1 MKSDPRGNWMEALAA
16 AWRVV
21 FALMLL
27 GAFFHQLEAHALTIN
42 VVSPRMNNGVVVRD
56 AAGNEILDPVTTGY
70 RWLVEADLGRPSNP
84 GDPAGSDTAALNFH
98 ISYMPVLAAG
108 NDSTSPPT
116 ALALDSN
123 KRYFVS
129 VLPNSGYQV
138 GGAALAAGRASDTVT
153 IVVNPLPVPTAQL
166 SVLVFHDNYPI
177 NNNPDLPQ
185 ETGLAGFSIFLTE
198 GGGTYGQSGGQATMD
213 AFGNPI
219 GTEYQKDANGNF
231 IYNTPGDP
239 SSGPAVQTMGSGFV
253 NTNANGM
260 ATIKYL
266 TPAKYGVQAVPP
278 AGTDWQQLTTIEG
291 SKTIDAWVKPN
302 EPPFMVEFGPPF
314 WHAFFGF
321 VKPFDITNTLTVP
334 PGIPKGKVTGRVV
347 NNHMS
352 NPWQS
357 FTFYNGDPVQ
367 ECWVGLNEIAAPGRG
382 LFAAPCNPDSTFTI
396 NNLPPGLYQLVL
408 WDKNLDRII
417 NFTQVEVPVTGGTVA
432 LGDVPT
438 FDWFSRY
445 EARVF
450 FDANNNGFPDAGEPG
465 ISDQALNI
473 RFRDG
478 SIYQAT
484 ATNQA
489 GEAVFK
495 EVFPFFHWLVLEV
508 DFARF
513 KATGATIVV
522 DQGGPIPAHNGW
534 TTPSWNKLNPQPQSE
549 NGGLP
554 YRTETGPVL
563 LEGHQGFLGQ
573 TVRIE
578 WGKNNYPQGENGGIT
593 GIVQYGIT
601 RAEDDPRYAAAENWE
616 PGIPRVQVNL
626 YRDCDNDG
634 KIDKADCSALSA
646 QGYVAALADLDNYPF
661 GWSDGTGPQG
671 PEDVKRNA
679 AAGFSL
685 GDAYDMGTT
694 DSWDDNVPTGCQGTP
709 FVHNGVQVDCLDGL
723 RSWNQVRPAL
733 FDGGYAF
740 GSPAGK
746 PELPQGWYIVEAIAP
761 PGYQTQKE
769 EDKNV
774 DFGDTFTPSPLVL
787 PPECVGDPH
796 VVPAELSLFPGVP
809 SYFGGQTRLLC
820 DRKKI
825 DVVQGKNAAAN
836 FFMFTEVPVAGHIV
850 GFTAND
856 VTAEF
861 DTTAPNFGEKYAPPH
876 VPVSIRDW
884 TGREVSRVYTDQ
896 FGYFNA
902 LVPSTYTI
910 NPPMPSGVGPNM
922 IVACINSPGPIQDAN
937 GNWVI
942 DPYFHRGFGQACYTF
957 QYLPGK
963 TTYLDTPILPVAA
976 FTGPARFPVDCEFTD
991 GTPVIYSVD
1000 GRNARGASQ
1009 SGPYVPAVGGLARR
1023 LTIVSAG
1030 QQPVDNPRYDGTPA
1044 TGSTQVR
1051 DFGFGAQGANSKVSL
1066 NGMQLPIVSWTPDM
1080 IVVKVPDGTTTGQLD
1095 VTRDNG
1101 RSSVTGVT
1109 VTIESRQPKR
1119 VLPGTTIQAAIDA
1132 ATTGDLILVPPG
1144 TYNEMV
1150 VMWKKVRLQGW
1161 GAASTVINAAKS
1173 PFEKVSAWRTKILQ
1187 LADVGAFDFLPGQTT
1202 GPQGI
1207 NLGPTPFTLE
1217 EGPAIMVLAKK
1228 GGINRFN
1235 APPYARIDGFSMI
1248 NADTGG
1254 AILAN
1259 GYADYLEIS
1268 NNKIFGNSGWNGGA
1282 IRLGHPNLVDPTLN
1296 PETDLL
1302 TGGYTDARNRWV
1314 KIHNN
1319 HVLQNGGGSTGGGGI
1334 TLCTG
1339 SHYYQ
1344 VTGNFVCGNYTSG
1357 MGGGIAHLGRS
1368 LSGEISHNTVI
1379 FNQSLNQMLNANG
1392 GGIFIGGKAPLP
1404 GATLSP
1410 GTGNVVMEANLIQ
1423 GNNAT
1428 AGDGA
1433 GIRAQYVNG
1442 LDVLRAPNT
1451 AGAWYQLNIENN
1463 MVVNNVAGGAG
1474 GGLSLQNVA
1483 KSVIANNTI
1492 AHNDSTAT
1500 QGNLFPA
1507 ASPNQSTP
1515 QPAGIVSYAHIG
1527 GLNNVIGAGAPA
1539 KFRLRYSNPTLV
1551 NNIIWKN
1558 RSFYWKIDGTTVPQT
1573 FGLVPDI
1580 GAGQPPVFWDLA
1592 VVGTDNPAILN
1603 PYASLL
1609 TDPTGYAASNIT
1621 GDPDFDLSYFNGD
1634 NIAATLGG
1642 TSTSMAT
1649 AAAFDEG
1656 GNYINVRYGPLTL
1669 TQPCTAP
1676 GVCPL
1681 YGDYHIGAASPA
1693 RNKGQTGN
1701 AATLDFDGQVRPIGG
1716 TNPDIGADERQ

>member
-42 VVSPRMNNGVVVRD
+42 VVSPRMNNGVIVRD

-70 RWLVEADLGRPSNP
+70 RWLVEENAGRPSVP
-84 GDPAGSDTAALNFH
+84 GEPAGANSAALNFH
-98 ISYMPVLAAG
+98 VSYMPVIAAG
-108 NDSTSPPT
+108 NDSTSPPGG
-116 ALALDSN
+116 LALDPN
-123 KRYFVS
+123 KPYFVS

-138 GGAALAAGRASDTVT
+138 GGAPLPAGRASDAVT
-153 IVVNPLPVPTAQL
+153 IVVNALPVPTAQMTI
-166 SVLVFHDNYPI
+166 FAFEDTYPI
-177 NNNPDLPQ
+177 NNMPDLPQ
-185 ETGLAGFSIFLTE
+185 EPGLAGFSVFLTE
-198 GGGTYGQSGGQATMD
+198 GGGTYGASGGQTTMD

-239 SSGPAVQTMGSGFV
+239 SSGPVVQTLGSGFV
-253 NTNANGM
+253 NTDANGI
-260 ATIKYL
+260 ASIKYL
-266 TPAKYGVQAVPP
+266 TPAKYGVQVVPP
-278 AGTDWQQLTTIEG
+278 AGSDWQQTTTIEG
-291 SKTIDAWVKPN
+291 SKTIDAWVRPS

-314 WHAFFGF
+314 WHASFGF
-321 VKPFDITNTLTVP
+321 LRPFNDINAITVP
-334 PGIPKGKVTGRVV
+334 AGTNRTNITGRVV
-347 NNHMS
+347 NQHMS
-352 NPWQS
+352 NPFAA
-357 FTFYNGDPVQ
+357 FTFYNGAPVE
-367 ECWVGLNEIAAPGRG
+367 ECWVGLNQVPGTGKG
-382 LFAAPCNPDSTFTI
+382 LYAAPCAVDSTFSI
-396 NNLPPGLYQLVL
+396 NNVPPGMYQLVL
-408 WDKNLDRII
+408 WDKYMDRII
-417 NFTQVEVPVTGGTVA
+417 NFSSVTVPDVGGPVA
-432 LGDVPT
+432 LGDIPT
-438 FDWFSRY
+438 FDWFHRY

-450 FDANNNGFPDAGEPG
+450 FDSNNNGFPDAGEPG
-465 ISDQALNI
+465 LADQALNI

-513 KATGATIVV
+513 KATGATVVV

-534 TTPSWNKLNPQPQSE
+534 VTPSWNKLNPQPQSE

-554 YRTETGPVL
+554 YRVETGPVL
-563 LEGHQGFLGQ
+563 LEGLQGFLGQ
-573 TVRIE
+573 TTHIE
-578 WGKNNYPQGENGGIT
+578 WGKNNYPAGENGGIT
-593 GIVQYGIT
+593 GIIQYGIT

-634 KIDKADCSALSA
+634 KIDKADCSAVSG
-646 QGYVAALADLDNYPF
+646 QGYVAVLADLDNWPF
-661 GWSDGTGPQG
+661 GWSDGSGPQG

-679 AAGFSL
+679 DPAFSL

-694 DSWDDNVPTGCQGTP
+694 DSWDDNVPTGCQGTA

-723 RSWNQVRPAL
+723 RSWNQVRPSL

-761 PGYQTQKE
+761 PGYVTQKE

-809 SYFGGQTRLLC
+809 SYFAGQTRALC

-861 DTTAPNFGEKYAPPH
+861 DPAAPNFGEKFAPPH
-876 VPVSIRDW
+876 TPISIRDW
-884 TGREVSRVYTDQ
+884 TGREISRVYSDQ

-922 IVACINSPGPIQDAN
+922 VSACINSPGPIQDVN
-937 GNWVI
+937 GNWVV
-942 DPYFHRGFGQACYTF
+942 DPYFSRSFSETCYTF

-963 TTYLDTPILPVAA
+963 TTYLDTPILPIAA
-976 FTGPARFPVDCEFTD
+976 FAGPARFPVDCEFQD
-991 GTPVIYSVD
+991 ATPVIYSVN
-1000 GRNARGASQ
+1000 GLNARGASQ
-1009 SGPYVPAVGGLARR
+1009 GGPYVPAVGSTARK
-1023 LTIVSAG
+1023 LVIVSAG
-1030 QQPVDNPRYDGTPA
+1030 QVPVDNPRYDGTPA
-1044 TGSTQVR
+1044 TGRTEVR
-1051 DFGFGAQGANSKVSL
+1051 DFGFGQRGNNGKVTL
-1066 NGMQLPIVSWTPDM
+1066 NGVSLPIVSWTPDM
-1080 IVVKVPDGTTTGQLD
+1080 VVVQVPDGATTGQLE
-1095 VTRDNG
+1095 VARDNG
-1101 RSSVTGVT
+1101 RTSVAGVT
-1109 VTIESRQPKR
+1109 VTIESRQPRR
-1119 VLPGTTIQAAIDA
+1119 VQAGGSIQAAIDA
-1132 ATTGDLILVPPG
+1132 ANPGDLILVAPG
-1144 TYNEMV
+1144 TYSELV

-1161 GAASTVINAAKS
+1161 GAVSTVINAAKS
-1173 PFEKVSAWRTKILQ
+1173 PADKLAAWRTKIQQ
-1187 LADVGAFDFLPGQTT
+1187 LIAANAFDLLPGQVP
-1202 GPQGI
+1202 GVQPP
-1207 NLGPTPFTLE
+1207 NMGPTPFNNE
-1217 EGPAIMVLAKK
+1217 EAPGIIVLAKK
-1228 GGINRFN
+1228 GGTNRF
-1235 APPYARIDGFSMI
+1235 ASPPYARIDGI
-1248 NADTGG
+1248 TIVNADTGG
-1254 AILAN
+1254 AIFAN

-1268 NNKIFGNSGWNGGA
+1268 NNKIFGNSGWFGGA
-1282 IRLGHPNLVDPTLN
+1282 VRVGNPNLVDPALN
-1296 PETDLL
+1296 PETDLVN
-1302 TGGYTDARNRWV
+1302 GSYTDARNRWV

-1319 HVLQNGGGSTGGGGI
+1319 HILQNGGGSVGGGGI

-1344 VTGNFVCGNYTSG
+1344 VTGNFVCGNFTNG
-1357 MGGGIAHLGRS
+1357 FGGGIAHLGRS
-1368 LSGEISHNTVI
+1368 LNGEISHNTVI
-1379 FNQSLNQMLNANG
+1379 FNQSLNQMLNSDG
-1392 GGIFIGGKAPLP
+1392 GGMFIGGKPALAGGP
-1404 GATLSP
+1404 ASP
-1410 GTGNVVMEANLIQ
+1410 GTGNVWVESNLIQ

-1428 AGDGA
+1428 AGEGG
-1433 GIRAQYVNG
+1433 GIRVLNVNG
-1442 LDVLRAPNT
+1442 LDVVRSPDY
-1451 AGAWYQLNIENN
+1451 AGAWYQLSVENN

-1483 KSVIANNTI
+1483 KSVISNNTI
-1492 AHNDSTAT
+1492 AHNDTTAT

-1515 QPAGIVSYAHIG
+1515 QPAGIVSYAHTGVLKG
-1527 GLNNVIGAGAPA
+1527 GMGAGVPA
-1539 KFRLRYSNPTLV
+1539 RFRLGYSNPMLV

-1558 RSFYWKIDGTTVPQT
+1558 RSFYWRIDNTTVPPS

-1592 VVGTDNPAILN
+1592 VVGTDKPALLN

-1634 NIAATLGG
+1634 NIQATLGG

-1693 RNKGQTGN
+1693 RNKGQTGY
-1701 AATLDFDGQVRPIGG
+1701 AATLDYDGEARPIGG
-1716 TNPDIGADERQ
+1716 TRPDIGADERQ